1 MKKIALFFAWL
12 PSMLFAQLN
21 FNNLNLF
28 SSAGQKFVEQA
39 VTDGILL
46 LRQDYYLLDST
57 TNIKYGWNNQEM
69 FSSVYS
75 TAIHVGNRYFV
86 SDYFVHP
93 WQADSRYLQF
103 QDTVLIPTISQTHQ
117 RKLTD
122 TIWTKQSYDISSLTA
137 IKDSCLY
144 MLDSLQ
150 LPAPGFNLDTTSGNK
165 EGWLVWVV
173 TPDTLMNDKSP
184 IEIITYKH
192 SLTIEPQTYLY
203 EIPKPTFTKQIIGAF
218 YVIPHVPQ
226 VGLLEFQMGGILFV
240 QNNQWFVHKIKLAE
254 QKVEEPQKPT
264 LTPIQEPT
272 LDTKDKKKT
281 RKTK

>member
-21 FNNLNLF
+21 LNNLNLF

-86 SDYFVHP
+86 SDHFVHP

-117 RKLTD
+117 RKLAD

-150 LPAPGFNLDTTSGNK
+150 LSTRGFNVDTASGNK

-173 TPDTLMNDKSP
+173 STDTLMNDKSP
-184 IEIITYKH
+184 VEIITYKH
-192 SLTIEPQTYLY
+192 SLTIDAQTNLY
-203 EIPKPTFTKQIIGAF
+203 EIPKPTFTKKIIGAF

-272 LDTKDKKKT
+272 LDAKEKKKN